1 MNRPNRFA
9 PLNSFTSPARLLL
22 VCLALATIGGCA
34 QLAGSGNSAVKA
46 LAAADRSDEDQARD
60 IGRKPA
66 QVAQVLGFGPGMT
79 IMDVIAGGGYYSET
93 LAAIVGPSGTI
104 YAQNPAVMLQMREGA
119 NDIAMKKRLVGNRLP
134 NVVRL
139 DRELQALGLAPNS
152 LDGALTAL
160 NLHDVYNRDP
170 AMAAAMLKTL
180 FDLLKPG
187 ATLGVIDHVGLPDQ
201 DNNKLHRMRKE
212 DAIAVA
218 QQVGFEVA
226 VDSDLL
232 ANPNDDYTTFVFDP
246 AVRGNTDRFLL
257 KLIKPQ

>member
-1 MNRPNRFA
+1 MTRPNRFT
-9 PLNSFTSPARLLL
+9 PLNRLISPVRLLL
-22 VCLALATIGGCA
+22 VCLALTSIGGCA
-34 QLAGSGNSAVKA
+34 QLAGSGNAAVSA
-46 LAAADRSDEDQARD
+46 LAAADRSSEDQERD
-60 IGRKPA
+60 LGRKPA

-79 IMDVIAGGGYYSET
+79 IMDVIAGGGYYSEA

-104 YAQNPAVMLQMREGA
+104 YAQNPAVMLQMRDGA

-134 NVVRL
+134 NVVRF

-170 AMAAAMLKTL
+170 KMAAAMLKTI

-187 ATLGVIDHVGLPDQ
+187 AALGVIDHVGLPDQ
-201 DNNKLHRMRKE
+201 NNSKLHRMLKE

-218 QQVGFEVA
+218 EQVGFAVA
-226 VDSDLL
+226 ADSALL

-246 AVRGNTDRFLL
+246 AVRGKTDRFLL
-257 KLIKPQ
+257 KLVKPQ